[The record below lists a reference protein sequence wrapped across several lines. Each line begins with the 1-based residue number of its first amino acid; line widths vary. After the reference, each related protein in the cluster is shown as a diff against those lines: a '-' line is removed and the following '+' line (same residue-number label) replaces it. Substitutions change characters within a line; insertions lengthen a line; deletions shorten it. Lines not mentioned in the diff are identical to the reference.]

1 MLFLPASRVREKPMR
16 EITRLVLSFLV
27 LVLIIT
33 IAGTAGAEHQVLTRA
48 EFDLWPNYPEY
59 TIFNF
64 FPSKGRNC
72 TWYAHG
78 RMMQLGYCKYALD
91 SMRFNAHTWAEQADR
106 GALVTNVPVAGS
118 IAFWDSGAFFGHLLG
133 HVGVVEAVRE
143 DGSIIV
149 SDSSS
154 SASAY
159 RVYTILPGEGRW
171 PTAFITVPPARA
183 RSSQFLP
190 GQLAGVTANG
200 LNFRLEGVNQPAVQ
214 LPKGKRVLIKEH
226 PSNGMYSSQPGSITA
241 YHHWWYA
248 VVEVKGELKHGWL
261 AQTYLEFAG
270 VGDDLPDLDPA
281 PDPAPNQDPESNPNA
296 NPDPQ
301 IESKPVA
308 MPGDVTGDRM
318 VDIRDISL
326 VMQKVIGI
334 TALSDEQAAA
344 ADVNRDGIID
354 VRDVTLIM
362 RYALGYISSF

>member
-1 MLFLPASRVREKPMR
+1 MR
-16 EITRLVLSFLV
+16 EITRLVLS
-27 LVLIIT
+27 VLIVLT
-33 IAGTAGAEHQVLTRA
+33 IIAPAGFAGAEHQILTRA
-48 EFDLWPNYPEY
+48 EFDLWPDYPEY
-59 TIFNF
+59 TIFNP

-91 SMRFNAHTWAEQADR
+91 SMRFNAHTWAEHADR
-106 GALVTNVPVAGS
+106 GALVTNVPVAGA

-133 HVGVVEAVRE
+133 HVGVVETVRE

-159 RVYTILPGEGRW
+159 RVYPILPGEGKW
-171 PTAFITVPPARA
+171 PTAFITVPPART

-190 GQLAGVTANG
+190 GQLVRVTANG
-200 LNFRLEGVNQPAVQ
+200 LNFRLEGVNQPTVQ
-214 LPKGKRVLIKEH
+214 LPKGATAIIKKH
-226 PSNGMYSSQPGSITA
+226 PSNGLYASQPGSITA

-248 VVEVKGELKHGWL
+248 AVKVEGELKYGWL

-270 VGDDLPDLDPA
+270 VGDEVPDPEPA
-281 PDPAPNQDPESNPNA
+281 PDPALTQDPESNPNT
-296 NPDPQ
+296 NPDPER
-301 IESKPVA
+301 ESKPVG
-308 MPGDVTGDRM
+308 MPGDVTGDGM
-318 VDIRDISL
+318 VDIRDVSM

-334 TALSDEQAAA
+334 IDLSDEQTAA
-344 ADVNRDGIID
+344 ADVNNDGIID

-362 RYALGYISSF
+362 RYSLGYISSF